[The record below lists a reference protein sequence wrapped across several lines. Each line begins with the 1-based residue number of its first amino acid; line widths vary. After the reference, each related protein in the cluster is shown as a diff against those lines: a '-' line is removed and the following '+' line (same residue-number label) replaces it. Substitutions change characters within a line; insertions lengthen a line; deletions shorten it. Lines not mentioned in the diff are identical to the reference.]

1 MMKTLTA
8 LTTAGVIAAAAVA
21 VPAPAQAGNDGAIVG
36 AAVGGLAVGALIGSQ
51 YRPYPYG
58 YGYGYGYAAP
68 SPVYYGGPYAYS
80 RCHIV
85 RQKVWT
91 NHGPTWRRVRVCN

>member
-21 VPAPAQAGNDGAIVG
+21 APAPAQAGHHSGAIVG
-36 AAVGGLAVGALIGSQ
+36 AAVGGLAVGALIGSH
-51 YRPYPYG
+51 YRPY
-58 YGYGYGYAAP
+58 YGYGYAAP
-68 SPVYYGGPYAYS
+68 APVYYGGPYAYS
-80 RCHIV
+80 RCQIV

-91 NHGPTWRRVRVCN
+91 NHGPVWRRARVCG